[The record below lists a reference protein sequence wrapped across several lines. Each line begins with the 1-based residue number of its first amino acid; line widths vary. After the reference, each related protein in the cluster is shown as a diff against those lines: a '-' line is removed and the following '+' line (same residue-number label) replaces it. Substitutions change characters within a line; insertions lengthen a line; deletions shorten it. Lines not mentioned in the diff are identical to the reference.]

1 MSDRKLSFLG
11 IAAVISVV
19 LAVVV
24 SQYANKS
31 KPAASATG
39 ALIQGLDPSA
49 VQKII
54 VKQEDNVVT
63 LNRRKDGFVI
73 AEKAGY
79 PAANKVV
86 NNLFTSSLD
95 IKIVELYTED
105 EKNYKDLGVTEE
117 ESKGSIQFFGADDK
131 LITGFII
138 GKDTESGKGSY
149 AYGKLFN
156 DKKVYVLSDVPWIQ
170 GPAVDYMNKDLIYV
184 KKENIDWVTVA
195 GPNDFYSLVSDAN
208 GAIVKL
214 KELPAGK
221 KQKDSECSQVLG
233 ALSNLRFDD
242 VMAESEAKDLV
253 FDRKYNLKM
262 KDSTLIN
269 LEIAKKDSDTF
280 IKCKAEFTDK
290 TQVTKEEGVES
301 QEALKQKEAKLLAME
316 NAKKL
321 HDSAKGWVFKIPSYM
336 ADNITK
342 PMAEL
347 VEDIPVEKPADANEV
362 NEPNGLDTAKEI

>member
-1 MSDRKLSFLG
+1 MSDKKLSFLG
-11 IAAVISVV
+11 IAAVVSVV
-19 LAVVV
+19 LAVFV

-31 KPAASATG
+31 KPVVSAKG
-39 ALIQGLDPSA
+39 ALIQGLNPSD

-54 VKQEDNVVT
+54 VKQEDNTVT
-63 LNRRKDGFVI
+63 LNRKKDGFVI

-95 IKIVELYTED
+95 IKIVEFYTED

-117 ESKGSIQFFGADDK
+117 DSKGSIQFFNADDK

-138 GKDTESGKGSY
+138 GKDTDSGSGQY
-149 AYGKLFN
+149 AYGKLVN
-156 DKKVYVLSDVPWIQ
+156 DKKVYILSDIPWIQ

-195 GPNDFYSLVSDAN
+195 GPNDFYSLISDAN

-221 KQKDSECSQVLG
+221 KLKDSESSQVLG

-253 FDRKYNLKM
+253 FDRKYNIKL

-269 LEIAKKDSDTF
+269 LEIAKKDSDTYV
-280 IKCKAEFTDK
+280 KCKAEFTDK
-290 TQVTKEEGVES
+290 TQVMKEEGVES

-321 HDSAKGWVFKIPSYM
+321 HDTTKGWVYKIPSYM
-336 ADNITK
+336 ADNMTK
-342 PMAEL
+342 PMNDL
-347 VEDIPVEKPADANEV
+347 VEEIQIAQPTDANDA
-362 NEPNGLDTAKEI
+362 NNI